1 MTVKK
6 LLFAQTKEN

>member
-6 LLFAQTKEN
+6 LQIVDN